1 MMNPVD
7 MVDCDQC
14 HQSLPITAFPSES
27 HVCSYCASQKRAPVV
42 DLCCRPF
49 AQLTLFGLTDAEKQ
63 TLLQYILM
71 LQTLS
76 QTLQRHERD
85 FSAVAYRLSY
95 GSSQQ
100 LIKVDV
106 LYWLHHADK
115 QGKRLERERDLL
127 LKIREVACDWLNE
140 MPPPPEQEYK
150 LGTKERSQ
158 LQIDCVQRAV
168 PLSQAQFVVLN
179 ALLSIL
185 ADPNSVAV
193 VHKFFPRGTLLR
205 PDDLATIREHRE
217 LLQQAVHYSSYR
229 YSLRQ
234 LDSLHFL
241 GMDEALCERLPAWS
255 HASKYHFPLVL
266 NQFVLAHALQMP
278 AATLI
283 GPLTIVVDASLHVPS
298 IASVAALQAD
308 CVDPTEHVEAE
319 LETMAAVMVNDLV
332 RQTSHALYR
341 WSKHN
346 AANVLDKSVSL
357 LPLPR
362 LDVAMSLGADA

>member
-1 MMNPVD
+1 M
-7 MVDCDQC
+7 
-14 HQSLPITAFPSES
+14 
-27 HVCSYCASQKRAPVV
+27 
-42 DLCCRPF
+42 
-49 AQLTLFGLTDAEKQ
+49 
-63 TLLQYILM
+63 
-71 LQTLS
+71 
-76 QTLQRHERD
+76 
-85 FSAVAYRLSY
+85 
-95 GSSQQ
+95 
-100 LIKVDV
+100 
-106 LYWLHHADK
+106 
-115 QGKRLERERDLL
+115 
-127 LKIREVACDWLNE
+127 
-140 MPPPPEQEYK
+140 
-150 LGTKERSQ
+150 
-158 LQIDCVQRAV
+158 
-168 PLSQAQFVVLN
+168 
-179 ALLSIL
+179 
-185 ADPNSVAV
+185 
-193 VHKFFPRGTLLR
+193 HKFFPRGTLLR

-278 AATLI
+278 AATLL